1 MKKWFNKKFLP
12 IENSMI
18 DLWISNA
25 QELLDIDEMTEGE
38 IIQEKLDFNN
48 FMSKIFEK
56 YMQVALIEMAAQIN
70 SELTKLS
77 DNYFYELPVSAL
89 KNMDNCNLFQNFVE
103 SDLRIEVMRA
113 LKLKSLTNIIIEE
126 IDEEYL
132 KDLDEGK
139 IYDKMFME
147 KMELF
152 IEEELPTMIVTGI
165 LKKPDENTN
174 TVNEEGIYDSILNKL
189 KPNSKWGLQ
198 ETYKYVSESLKI
210 YED

>member
-132 KDLDEGK
+132 
-139 IYDKMFME
+139 
-147 KMELF
+147 
-152 IEEELPTMIVTGI
+152 
-165 LKKPDENTN
+165 
-174 TVNEEGIYDSILNKL
+174 
-189 KPNSKWGLQ
+189 
-198 ETYKYVSESLKI
+198 
-210 YED
+210 